1 MTSTATPSASA
12 IATRLAESGTLADLF
27 LATAA
32 AHTGAVALRSHET
45 GAEVTYAQARARV
58 GAIAGTLRELGVAP
72 GEPVALM
79 LRNRPEFHLVDTAV
93 MMLGAVPFSLYNT
106 SAPDQLAYVLA
117 DAGVKTIVTDSA
129 FVEVL

>member
-45 GAEVTYAQARARV
+45 GAEVTYVQARARV

-117 DAGVKTIVTDSA
+117 DAGVKTIVTESA